1 MAVNFSKNQD
11 DITRAWR
18 EVVDSNNTPKWA
30 LFSYEGSTN
39 VIKLM
44 ATGSNGLDELVE
56 EFNCSLIQY
65 AFCRVIDESLG
76 LNRLVLIN
84 WQGDSAPLSRK
95 GLCASHVGDVT
106 NYFKGC
112 AQTITIRND
121 DEATKEHLMEQILK
135 SSASK
140 LGFSRISSQTST
152 TTTTTTTNDN
162 GTSGPASIRTLN
174 DTNDSSS
181 ADVSVSSSTEAP
193 STTTSSVYK
202 KADIGSDIAA
212 SRKSFWQRQEEEEKE
227 RLAEEKRRA
236 AEKQAQFEKER
247 KQREEL
253 EAKKLA
259 ETIRQREELIEATK
273 RADKLSESST
283 KQPSSIVS
291 TTTANDSPED
301 DGRVGRRS
309 ELIRLERN
317 QETQSLISKGLIKN
331 KRAIFEQAQQQHQ
344 QQQPAEQQLGINR
357 GHAHQTYPMQIHQ
370 FSQSSS
376 SGPGTGN
383 SDAQRSSYH
392 VDDSGN
398 QLQRPNSPPIE
409 QQQQQSIQKRV
420 HFNDRTSVRSF
431 ESISSTNS
439 NTTAIQQQQQHQQ
452 SDLDDYSARQQVG
465 SPDSMGSGSTSRL
478 SCESPAFGDFRRAG
492 LGNDGLG
499 GGGAAIYA
507 IRGDPDLE
515 LTANIQQQQ
524 HQQQQSNSTQLTQ
537 SEACVFVGASTQIT
551 SDGGLLC
558 CDAPAAHYQRGKQHQ
573 QQHLHHSKH
582 QKQFPNSIELKFVD
596 RMRRKFE
603 FSVDSFQ
610 IILDSLIQF
619 YDFAPQST
627 ITIQRN
633 PQSNMHHH
641 HPAASKMVNSKSLV
655 GQGGGVG
662 ASCSQCNRGHRVLFD
677 RQASDDGLMCSNQ
690 ENSKSTQLS
699 NSYNTGKKYHQAGHQ
714 RICETLNAT
723 RSFYELPLEPVNS
736 LSNSSVASS
745 SGCSSSS
752 SVVSSSSSSLS
763 CDDDQEDLYCDP
775 DRSPSS
781 SVSTSSL
788 LSSTATSV
796 LSSTGTSSNLE
807 CNDTKSS
814 QPLSSKHS
822 RKVATHSNEKHQH
835 QHHPHHHHH
844 HQQQQ
849 QQHQFRRAS
858 VDKQLEDQSSRVAL
872 VGDCECHDKRAAR
885 RGSIQVEANKQR
897 VSSKSFR
904 FSLQIYNFGT
914 SKISS
919 CAVISEN
926 FYPTVIGR
934 SEYGNFKEALYHL
947 EKKLIATRSPEEI
960 RGGGLLKYC
969 NLLVK
974 NYKPTN
980 VYQIRTLERY
990 MCSRFFIDFS
1000 DLNQQRAKLE
1010 SYLANHFSDD
1020 PMQKF
1025 DYLTILHNVVQRSTV
1040 CLMNHELKLTLSMIR
1055 ELAYNLNEQ
1064 QAKQHQQQ
1072 QQHYIAA
1079 AEQ

>member
-524 HQQQQSNSTQLTQ
+524 HQQQQPLPTTGLQAQFHTMEQHHQHQTVPFYSGGNQHQAPRPAMGLQ
-537 SEACVFVGASTQIT
+537 YAAHGQQFLQMPAS
-551 SDGGLLC
+551 GGVVPSRPVVPVRQPASI
-558 CDAPAAHYQRGKQHQ
+558 APA
-573 QQHLHHSKH
+573 
-582 QKQFPNSIELKFVD
+582 
-596 RMRRKFE
+596 
-603 FSVDSFQ
+603 
-610 IILDSLIQF
+610 
-619 YDFAPQST
+619 
-627 ITIQRN
+627 
-633 PQSNMHHH
+633 
-641 HPAASKMVNSKSLV
+641 
-655 GQGGGVG
+655 
-662 ASCSQCNRGHRVLFD
+662 
-677 RQASDDGLMCSNQ
+677 
-690 ENSKSTQLS
+690 
-699 NSYNTGKKYHQAGHQ
+699 
-714 RICETLNAT
+714 
-723 RSFYELPLEPVNS
+723 
-736 LSNSSVASS
+736 
-745 SGCSSSS
+745 
-752 SVVSSSSSSLS
+752 VSSSIRMTA
-763 CDDDQEDLYCDP
+763 P
-775 DRSPSS
+775 PAIN
-781 SVSTSSL
+781 TSQL
-788 LSSTATSV
+788 AW
-796 LSSTGTSSNLE
+796 
-807 CNDTKSS
+807 
-814 QPLSSKHS
+814 
-822 RKVATHSNEKHQH
+822 
-835 QHHPHHHHH
+835 
-844 HQQQQ
+844 QQQQ
-849 QQHQFRRAS
+849 QQ
-858 VDKQLEDQSSRVAL
+858 V
-872 VGDCECHDKRAAR
+872 
-885 RGSIQVEANKQR
+885 
-897 VSSKSFR
+897 
-904 FSLQIYNFGT
+904 
-914 SKISS
+914 
-919 CAVISEN
+919 
-926 FYPTVIGR
+926 YP
-934 SEYGNFKEALYHL
+934 
-947 EKKLIATRSPEEI
+947 
-960 RGGGLLKYC
+960 
-969 NLLVK
+969 
-974 NYKPTN
+974 
-980 VYQIRTLERY
+980 
-990 MCSRFFIDFS
+990 
-1000 DLNQQRAKLE
+1000 
-1010 SYLANHFSDD
+1010 
-1020 PMQKF
+1020 
-1025 DYLTILHNVVQRSTV
+1025 
-1040 CLMNHELKLTLSMIR
+1040 
-1055 ELAYNLNEQ
+1055 
-1064 QAKQHQQQ
+1064 QHQQQ
-1072 QQHYIAA
+1072 QQLRSPTSAGTQLYQGQQQPQHHLQHSPRAPASGQTPLRNDLMVSDSLDEDDPDYALRLRQAA
-1079 AEQ
+1079 TRRVFNYVQPQVQQQQQGGFVVPVPPNRPTSGGGSGNGSQGQRQKSVALANFQTEV